1 MEQDLVGQKYIC
13 GYAKMWGLHME
24 KAIKQDQLC
33 QRNYEN
39 KILILIINWTSMA
52 EDISSTAS
60 NTIPFPTLTIVY
72 LVSQA
77 EGLIDEISQKYN
89 NITVEDCNGFFN
101 DGLKRD
107 YKKITI
113 WSQGIDSLWF
123 NALIA
128 RIKEIANVDSVP
140 IVSGGI
146 MYSV

>member
-1 MEQDLVGQKYIC
+1 M
-13 GYAKMWGLHME
+13 
-24 KAIKQDQLC
+24 
-33 QRNYEN
+33 
-39 KILILIINWTSMA
+39 ILIITSTRLA
-52 EDISSTAS
+52 EDISSTSS

-72 LVSQA
+72 LVNEA
-77 EGLIDEISQKYN
+77 EQLIDEISQKYN

-101 DGLKRD
+101 DGVKRD